1 MNILGYVSCYIA
13 TVINLIVLL
22 YCYSKIK
29 GEKLVFKLKQV
40 LLVMGIS
47 IIVVLINMYITTF
60 VKFILVY
67 FLLFLLFYLYSY
79 NERKVFNI
87 IVNTLIIY
95 VLMIITDVF
104 SSIILMQFDL
114 SMFADKINLLKAL
127 GTILNSISMFILF
140 SISFLVKY
148 LKKLLDL
155 LVNKKNTIITIF
167 CFLSFIVI
175 CVIDCFH
182 HDKATVTTFM
192 VSILMLVFS
201 IVLICILF
209 YQYFKRKTLEEEK
222 KELLVL
228 MHEYENIVNQ
238 TSENRHEML
247 NDLLILKSMK
257 DKNSID
263 YSETLD
269 SIIRQYDTKKFV
281 RYTNLAKLPTGVK
294 GIIYYKMAYIKESDI
309 NFSTVVN
316 NIDYAKFESMDKELY
331 YKVCKILGILMDNA
345 IEACSKG
352 KEKKLIVSVYNENG
366 MLCVEIDNDYIDE
379 IDMENLYV
387 RGYSTKSRGRG
398 HGLYIVNKIISETDI
413 LDFRQ
418 FVTDNIFSSILI
430 IKL

>member
-1 MNILGYVSCYIA
+1 MNIVGYVACYMA

-29 GEKLVFKLKQV
+29 GEKLFLKFRQV

-60 VKFILVY
+60 VKFILIY
-67 FLLFLLFYLYSY
+67 LLLFLLFYLYTS

-87 IVNTLIIY
+87 IVKTLIIY

-114 SMFADKINLLKAL
+114 SMFEDKINLLKAL
-127 GTILNSISMFILF
+127 GTILNSISMFVLF
-140 SISFLVKY
+140 SIGFLVKY

-155 LVNKKNTIITIF
+155 LVNKKNTIITMF

-175 CVIDCFH
+175 WVIDCFH

-201 IVLICILF
+201 IILICIMF

-263 YSETLD
+263 YNETLD

-281 RYTNLAKLPTGVK
+281 KYTNLAKLPTGVK

-316 NIDYAKFESMDKELY
+316 NIDYAKFESMDKDLY

-345 IEACSKG
+345 IEACG
-352 KEKKLIVSVYNENG
+352 KSEDKKLIVSVYDENG
-366 MLCVEIDNDYIDE
+366 MLCVEIDNSYSGE
-379 IDMENLYV
+379 IDMEKLYV
-387 RGYSTKSRGRG
+387 RGYSTKSKGRG
-398 HGLYIVNKIISETDI
+398 HGLYIVNKVISETDI

-418 FVTDNIFSSILI
+418 FVTDKVFSSVLI

>member
-13 TVINLIVLL
+13 TVINLIILL

-140 SISFLVKY
+140 SINFLVKY

-366 MLCVEIDNDYIDE
+366 MLCVEIDNDYIGE